1 MSNVNVTIGGRDYA
15 VACAPGEEDHVGELG
30 HLIDSKL
37 EALPGAVAQSEARSL
52 LFAALLLAD
61 EVYEWRASAP
71 AAQSD
76 DAGEAEVSRLDN
88 IAARLEILASHLEGT
103 ATNA

>member
-37 EALPGAVAQSEARSL
+37 DSIPGAVAQSEARSL

-61 EVYEWRASAP
+61 EVHEWRATAP
-71 AAQSD
+71 A
-76 DAGEAEVSRLDN
+76 EAKAKEETHRLDR
-88 IAARLEILASHLEGT
+88 IAQRLEILASHLEGT